1 MIDGVFAKTKSIVH
15 GDGPITLVGGGQA
28 TPQDLHKALTLAPRC
43 VAADSGAALA
53 LAAGVTP
60 EAVIGDFDSLSPEAR
75 RAIPSDR
82 LHLITEQDSTD
93 FEKALTRIA
102 APVVIAVG
110 FTGGRMDHQL
120 AALHTL
126 MVCADR
132 PCVLLG
138 AEELVFLA
146 PPRISLPT
154 ERSEVISMFP
164 LAFVTAQS
172 TGLHWPLDGLD
183 FAPGVQSGTSN
194 HATGPMT
201 VKVSAPALLMMVP
214 RRLLGPV
221 VASLSAPD
229 AARWP
234 GQAG

>member
-1 MIDGVFAKTKSIVH
+1 MIDGIVAKTKGIVH
-15 GDGPITLVGGGQA
+15 GTEQITLVGGGQA

-43 VAADSGAALA
+43 IAADGGAALA
-53 LAAGVTP
+53 LAAGIMP
-60 EAVIGDFDSLSPEAR
+60 EAVIGDFDSLTPETR
-75 RAIPSDR
+75 RAIPAGH
-82 LHLITEQDSTD
+82 LHLIAEQDSTD

-110 FTGGRMDHQL
+110 FTGGRIDHQL

-132 PCVLLG
+132 PCVLIG
-138 AEELVFLA
+138 AEELLFLA

-154 ERSEVISMFP
+154 ERAEVISLFP
-164 LAFVTAQS
+164 LAPVTAQS

-201 VKVSAPALLMMVP
+201 VTVDAPALLMMVP
-214 RRLLGPV
+214 RRLLDPV
-221 VASLSAPD
+221 VAALGAPD
-229 AARWP
+229 AQRWP
-234 GQAG
+234 RQAE

>member
-1 MIDGVFAKTKSIVH
+1 MIDRIVAKTKGIVQ
-15 GDGPITLVGGGQA
+15 GSEPITLVGGGQA
-28 TPQDLHKALTLAPRC
+28 TTQDLHKALTLAPRC
-43 VAADSGAALA
+43 VAADGGAALA
-53 LAAGVTP
+53 LRGGVIP
-60 EAVIGDFDSLSPEAR
+60 EAVIGDFDSLSPETR
-75 RAIPSDR
+75 HAIPADR
-82 LHLITEQDSTD
+82 LHLVEEQDSTD
-93 FEKALTRIA
+93 FEKALMRIA

-138 AEELVFLA
+138 AEEVVFLA
-146 PPRISLPT
+146 PPRITLPT
-154 ERSEVISMFP
+154 APAEIVSLFP
-164 LAFVTAQS
+164 LAPVSAQS

-194 HATGPMT
+194 HAKGPMT
-201 VKVSAPALLMMVP
+201 VKVDAPVLLMMVP
-214 RRLLGPV
+214 RRLLRPV
-221 VASLSAPD
+221 VALLGAPD

-234 GQAG
+234 VRAG